1 MTAARGRPLLPAKVD
16 FPLVIGVCTGG
27 GNTMASSPSKNYSDL
42 TSSSCVQGTSLRALE
57 PGTLSLVTSQ
67 AWADLDEDT
76 G

>member
-1 MTAARGRPLLPAKVD
+1 
-16 FPLVIGVCTGG
+16 
-27 GNTMASSPSKNYSDL
+27 MASSPSKNYSDL